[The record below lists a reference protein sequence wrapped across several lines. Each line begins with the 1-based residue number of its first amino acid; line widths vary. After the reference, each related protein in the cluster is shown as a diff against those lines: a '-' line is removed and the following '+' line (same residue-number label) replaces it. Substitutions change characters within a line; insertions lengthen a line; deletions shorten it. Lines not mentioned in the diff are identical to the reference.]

1 MLSGIN
7 FLPGPSLQKDNISV
21 LQVVY
26 NQFTAM
32 PRFFVK
38 KSYPKETNLPFEE
51 QKEDTEKE
59 FHQDDSSLKTFL
71 SWKAAS
77 RPFRKKDRSYF
88 TTVAIIVILLI
99 LISVLAREFLLVGV
113 LLAFAFVIYVLG
125 FVPPEDVENKISGQG
140 ITIGD
145 HFYFWDD
152 LDSFWFSEKE
162 GQKLLHV
169 VTHLKFPAQLMIL
182 LGPVSEEEVKK
193 IVARFLPF
201 HEIAPTTLMDKWA
214 EGLQKHF
221 PLENPHR

>member
-1 MLSGIN
+1 
-7 FLPGPSLQKDNISV
+7 
-21 LQVVY
+21 
-26 NQFTAM
+26 M

-38 KSYPKETNLPFEE
+38 NPHPKETSLPSDEK
-51 QKEDTEKE
+51 KEDIKE
-59 FHQDDSSLKTFL
+59 DLTQDDDHIKTFL
-71 SWKAAS
+71 TWTAAS
-77 RPFRKKDRSYF
+77 RPYRKKDRSYF

-99 LISVLAREFLLVGV
+99 LISILAREFLLVGV

-125 FVPPEDVENKISGQG
+125 FVPPEDVEYKISGQG

-152 LDSFWFSEKE
+152 LDSFWFSEKD
-162 GQKLLHV
+162 GQKLLYV
-169 VTHLKFPAQLMIL
+169 LTNLRFPAQLMIL
-182 LGPVSEEEVKK
+182 LGPTSEEQVKK

-201 HEIAPTTLMDKWA
+201 QEIPPRTLMDKWA